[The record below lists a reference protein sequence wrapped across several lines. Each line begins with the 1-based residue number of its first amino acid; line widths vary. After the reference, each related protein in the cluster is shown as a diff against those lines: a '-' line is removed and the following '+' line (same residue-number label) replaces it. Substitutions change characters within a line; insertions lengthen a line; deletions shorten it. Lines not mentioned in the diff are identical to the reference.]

1 LNAEYERVAGAH
13 ADSGSPRSFENEMNG
28 HCTSPDEWS
37 FGDHTQERKSTGIT
51 PPTRAIAVTRRVCD
65 RTADPYEAF

>member
-13 ADSGSPRSFENEMNG
+13 ADSGSPRSFENEING

-37 FGDHTQERKSTGIT
+37 LASTLKNESTGVT
-51 PPTRAIAVTRRVCD
+51 PRTRAISVTRRVCD
-65 RTADPYEAF
+65 RTADPCEAF